1 MEEDK
6 YFFVDDAGLIN
17 TPGFSSFFVQEL
29 SYRLSN
35 QITRLPHSLRVVG
48 EMNDDAFKFYTEF
61 NITYTY
67 PKKKYG
73 VDLRLFAGLM
83 NIYSVDGDY
92 AKDVF
97 TLSGNNGFNDD
108 LYDEIY
114 FARNSDNGIKSQQIS
129 MTDGFFKTPGLNGG
143 IATSNDKLFAANI
156 EVPLPFNIPVALF
169 ADLGT
174 LGSID
179 PDISGKLL
187 YDAGVMIRLPNNI
200 FEIYF
205 PLLWSDDIK
214 TQIEGGPY
222 GEKISFMLNLDI
234 GNVFELMRKLE
245 I

>member
-1 MEEDK
+1 
-6 YFFVDDAGLIN
+6 
-17 TPGFSSFFVQEL
+17 
-29 SYRLSN
+29 
-35 QITRLPHSLRVVG
+35 
-48 EMNDDAFKFYTEF
+48 
-61 NITYTY
+61 
-67 PKKKYG
+67 
-73 VDLRLFAGLM
+73 M

-187 YDAGVMIRLPNNI
+187 YDAGVMIRLNPT
-200 FEIYF
+200 
-205 PLLWSDDIK
+205 LLHFS
-214 TQIEGGPY
+214 
-222 GEKISFMLNLDI
+222 ISENYPPISSPPRPISSATPSFCRA
-234 GNVFELMRKLE
+234 GS
-245 I
+245 